1 MANERQHL
9 IERFAE
15 AGLKLEIA
23 NSPIVGA
30 GNNDIFQ
37 LDIPRKLKGNT
48 RIEWF
53 RIWPGHETNTI
64 VVQNIDKVRK
74 QLILMVREEE
84 REFTREEYVS
94 EQQVVGLKVGG
105 RLGGFHGGRIL
116 SIVEAPKYGHRKP
129 SGTTYKVTVTQKTL
143 VGKRHY
149 LCGVDERQLFICQLP
164 RGCATVD
171 DAHRSLRR
179 TELTLAEGKTRGR
192 TIRQGEWFFVNLSQE
207 DLDNLNAMLKKA
219 PYMIRKKE
227 AIGSGGHPH
236 VADEIV
242 RIGGNKLLHGYPVHE
257 YEVYVRGSVTHVDHA
272 PVRFAVWRRVIRNN
286 EVGSP
291 GANPDG
297 GGRSMRGSPS
307 RSNGSG
313 GVLWV
318 D

>member
-15 AGLKLEIA
+15 AGLKLDIA
-23 NSPIVGA
+23 TSPIVGA
-30 GNNDIFQ
+30 GNSDIFQ
-37 LDIPRKLKGNT
+37 LDIPRKFKGNT

-64 VVQNIDKVRK
+64 VVQNIDKKLK

-84 REFTREEYVS
+84 REFTQDDTVNEVEASR
-94 EQQVVGLKVGG
+94 LKIGG
-105 RLGGFHGGRIL
+105 KFRHGGRIL
-116 SIVEAPKYGHRKP
+116 SISTLPVSRWSRNKSKQF
-129 SGTTYKVTVTQKTL
+129 KVTYTQKTL

-164 RGCATVD
+164 RGCATVA

-179 TELTLAEGKTRGR
+179 TELTTAEGKTRGR

-207 DLDNLNAMLKKA
+207 DLDNLNAAIKKA
-219 PYMIRKKE
+219 PYMIHKKE
-227 AIGSGGHPH
+227 AIGTGGHPH

-242 RIGGNKLLHGYPVHE
+242 RIGGNKLIHGYPVHE
-257 YEVYVRGSVTHVDHA
+257 HEVYVRGSVTHVDHA

-297 GGRSMRGSPS
+297 GWSMRGSPS